1 MFPKQF
7 LYTVIPFA
15 CVVLGDSLIY
25 LILPLSPE
33 EFGIKDYWGLKL
45 GFWIGIALSIN
56 RFVRI
61 FTNFLASKYY
71 LKFGFKFPFII
82 SIFIGSL
89 TTISYGI
96 NENII
101 ILLIARLFWG
111 VCFSFQRLGVQL
123 SAFEFGSDHKKARY
137 LGFANASL
145 RGGSLLSVVLGS
157 LLIQITNIEITFTIF
172 GLFGLFMMLI
182 AILIPDFSISSIS
195 KANHEKDL
203 NNRFKLISTGLLRF
217 SSAFTANG
225 ILLATA
231 SVFVSKV
238 LVNDNTLI
246 GFQLTAITL
255 GSFVLGLR
263 WFADLFLS
271 FIYGEISDKIG
282 KNFVV
287 NSCVIFMIIGCILLI
302 YSTSS
307 LELMFLSFLLLFF
320 FSVGTD
326 VSLESI
332 TGHLSGDSSRSIE
345 LSKFNTW
352 ADFGSAFGPFI
363 GFIILGVS
371 GFQLIFIISTTTI
384 FLSWVIFLTGL
395 KK

>member
-45 GFWIGIALSIN
+45 AFWIGIALSIN

-101 ILLIARLFWG
+101 IFLIARLFWG

-123 SAFEFGSDHKKARY
+123 SAFEFGSDHQKARY

-157 LLIQITNIEITFTIF
+157 LLIQITNIEITFIIF

-195 KANHEKDL
+195 KTNHEKDL
-203 NNRFKLISTGLLRF
+203 NKNNRFNLISTGLLRF

-225 ILLATA
+225 I
-231 SVFVSKV
+231 
-238 LVNDNTLI
+238 
-246 GFQLTAITL
+246 
-255 GSFVLGLR
+255 
-263 WFADLFLS
+263 
-271 FIYGEISDKIG
+271 
-282 KNFVV
+282 
-287 NSCVIFMIIGCILLI
+287 
-302 YSTSS
+302 
-307 LELMFLSFLLLFF
+307 
-320 FSVGTD
+320 
-326 VSLESI
+326 
-332 TGHLSGDSSRSIE
+332 
-345 LSKFNTW
+345 
-352 ADFGSAFGPFI
+352 
-363 GFIILGVS
+363 
-371 GFQLIFIISTTTI
+371 
-384 FLSWVIFLTGL
+384 
-395 KK
+395 